1 MEIDVFFVRERVM
14 SKQLLIYHIPVL
26 DQWVDILT
34 KPLSPT
40 RFELLR
46 GKLNVH
52 RSICLELHRLIDRI
66 LHVILAIE
74 SARPNCMLAVQ
85 ALCSLNFTLA
95 EAKSIIKHCSKC
107 SKLYLAITSH
117 KILSRC
123 QKVRNAFELYL
134 VQIQNAVPIPLAGKI
149 SAILHDLR
157 GTEFSLEFAEDEA
170 RKVLLSLLEKNFP
183 DSASVQKEEL
193 EAIQIATSRL
203 EIKSPFSLLVEKAT
217 LKKQL
222 EEVSEENLKQKELL
236 QYLLYLLVK
245 HGKSNCQFQN
255 GSHSPKH
262 ECHDQSLEHELV
274 VDESSQ

>member
-1 MEIDVFFVRERVM
+1 MSSNNATDLEIP
-14 SKQLLIYHIPVL
+14 IPSCCKVKVKL
-26 DQWVDILT
+26 QDGKT
-34 KPLSPT
+34 TAKPPMMH
-40 RFELLR
+40 
-46 GKLNVH
+46 VH

>member
-1 MEIDVFFVRERVM
+1 MQQIWRFQFQAAVKLRVSLSYQIQDQHLKWPSDNPKLFPGTVFWTKLRHSYIEIFIIQITEVKLQDG
-14 SKQLLIYHIPVL
+14 K
-26 DQWVDILT
+26 T
-34 KPLSPT
+34 TAKPPMMH
-40 RFELLR
+40 
-46 GKLNVH
+46 VH

-107 SKLYLAITSH
+107 SKLYL
-117 KILSRC
+117 
-123 QKVRNAFELYL
+123 
-134 VQIQNAVPIPLAGKI
+134 I